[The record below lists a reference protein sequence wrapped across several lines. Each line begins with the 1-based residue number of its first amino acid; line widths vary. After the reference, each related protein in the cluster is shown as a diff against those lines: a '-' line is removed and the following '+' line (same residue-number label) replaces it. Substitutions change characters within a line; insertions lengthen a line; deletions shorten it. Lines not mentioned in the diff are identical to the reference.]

1 MASPPKA
8 SPYHSES
15 LTRGLLVIRAFDR
28 DRPRLRP
35 IEVATRAGIS
45 RAAARRYLLT
55 LQDLGYVGSEGD
67 VFYLRPRLLDLGF
80 SYLNS
85 IGVEDIVQPVLNR
98 ISEQTEASSS
108 FAVLDQNQVLFIARA
123 PSKGIVQV
131 ATRIGGRVAAHATSL
146 GQVLLAGLVPAELDA
161 YFAESKLERF
171 TKRTVTEEK
180 ALRHK
185 LDRIRSDGYA
195 LTNSE
200 QLEGLF
206 AVGVPVHNHRGDV
219 VAAVNINM
227 YPASADKIKAA
238 KEHVPLLQKEVR
250 ELESVMQ
257 THNLSGLWPR
267 INY

>member
-1 MASPPKA
+1 MASKPKA

-35 IEVATRAGIS
+35 IEVAIRAGIS

-67 VFYLRPRLLDLGF
+67 IFYLRPRLLDLGF

-123 PSKGIVQV
+123 PSKGIFQV

-146 GQVLLAGLVPAELDA
+146 GQVLLAGLAPSELDA
-161 YFAESKLERF
+161 YLAESKREAF
-171 TKRTVTEEK
+171 TKRTITEAK
-180 ALRHK
+180 ALRRK

-195 LTNSE
+195 FTNSE

-206 AVGVPVHNHRGDV
+206 AVGVPVHNHRGEV

-227 YPASADKIKAA
+227 YPASIDKIKVA
-238 KEHVPLLQKEVR
+238 KEHVAILHKEVR
-250 ELESVMQ
+250 ELESAMQ
-257 THNLSGLWPR
+257 THNMTAAFGR
-267 INY
+267 G